1 MRQVG
6 FVQVETVEIVP
17 RTHKFRRCNCK
28 ICWKVVELARQ
39 SLAEFEA
46 SGDQT
51 AVQGARSGSD
61 RIRKRKLE
69 EETTGRPLPHVPGRP
84 TAIVYPFSQPTH
96 TGYLTH
102 ATMLPRE

>member
-1 MRQVG
+1 MNEEISWELKPKPKQVQRACEIMRQVG

-17 RTHKFRRCNCK
+17 RTH
-28 ICWKVVELARQ
+28 KVVELARQ

-69 EETTGRPLPHVPGRP
+69 EETTG
-84 TAIVYPFSQPTH
+84 
-96 TGYLTH
+96 
-102 ATMLPRE
+102 